1 MIADLLRQFEER
13 VGVMS
18 LRERVLVFAAVVV
31 VVLALVQ
38 VLLIDRAHTR
48 VQHANDRLQ
57 AAVAGLTAIE
67 VQRGPQAGRAAPDPD
82 QAARAALAVQEAQ
95 LARLNTE
102 LDARGRALVAP
113 ERMHAVLKDVVQGQ
127 GGVRIVG
134 FKTLEP
140 QPVSLATGTET
151 SQPGFY
157 RHGFEVVVHG
167 SYADLVAYLERLE
180 ALPWNLSWV
189 EARLDA
195 ATRPDL
201 KLTLIVHTL
210 SLEAAWLRV

>member
-18 LRERVLVFAAVVV
+18 LRERVMVFAAAVVV
-31 VVLALVQ
+31 ALALVQ
-38 VLLIDRAHTR
+38 VLLIDRAHAR
-48 VQHANDRLQ
+48 AQQANDRLQ

-67 VQRGPQAGRAAPDPD
+67 VQRGPQAGRAATDPD
-82 QAARAALAVQEAQ
+82 QAARAALAAQEAQ
-95 LARLNTE
+95 LARLNAE

-113 ERMHAVLKDVVQGQ
+113 ERMHAVLKDVVRGQ
-127 GGVRIVG
+127 SGVRIVG
-134 FKTLEP
+134 FKTLAP
-140 QPVSLATGTET
+140 QPVSLAAGTEA
-151 SQPGFY
+151 SLPGFY
-157 RHGFEVVVHG
+157 RHGFEVEVQG
-167 SYADLVAYLERLE
+167 GYADLVAYLERLE

-195 ATRPDL
+195 AMRPDL